1 MKDIKLE
8 SYTVEVNARGP
19 FDTKNSKEQTMYFL
33 NELALVYLQA
43 AEFNRCQGWQ
53 AVAKDYQKKSNALHD
68 MLADLGF
75 YDD

>member
-8 SYTVEVNARGP
+8 NYTVEVNARGH
-19 FDTKNSKEQTMYFL
+19 FDNKNSKEQTMYFL
-33 NELALVYLQA
+33 NELSLVYTQA
-43 AEFNRCQGWQ
+43 ADFCRGQGWQ